1 MLLVNCNISS
11 FSTCPLNFLFFLK
24 YAPQTDFTLHVEF
37 ATNKDY

>member
-1 MLLVNCNISS
+1 MLLVNCNK
-11 FSTCPLNFLFFLK
+11 FLVLPFKIFFFLK